1 MSARIDFLLIALGIL
16 LLQFVLV
23 YGMQRVERKLRRFD
37 SDFSKRSDNIFRQ
50 TEALAGIYLELDL
63 HKSLPTTRNW
73 AASPDFLLQ
82 LVRHALDAS
91 PKVMV
96 ECGSGTSTLVMARC
110 AQVSGSG
117 HVYSLEHQPQYA
129 QTTRRH
135 LARHGLSDWA
145 TVLDAP
151 LRSHAFG
158 DQNWQWYAEEV
169 LPREVAIDMLVIDG
183 PPRKTG
189 RLSRYPAGP
198 VLFPHLS
205 AAGVVFLDDA
215 KRDGELATLK
225 RWAIEFPNLGHEF
238 VDCEKGCA
246 RLWII

>member
-1 MSARIDFLLIALGIL
+1 MSAHIDFLLIALGIL
-16 LLQFVLV
+16 LLQFVV
-23 YGMQRVERKLRRFD
+23 FYSMQRVERKLRRVD
-37 SDFSKRSDNIFRQ
+37 SDISKRSDTIFRQ
-50 TEALAGIYLELDL
+50 MEALAGIYVELDL

-82 LVRHALDAS
+82 LVRHVLDAN

-110 AQVSGSG
+110 AQVNGSG

-135 LARHGLSDWA
+135 LARHGLSNWA

-151 LRSHAFG
+151 LRPHPIG
-158 DQNWQWYAEEV
+158 GENWQWYPEEV

-189 RLSRYPAGP
+189 PLARYPAGP

-205 AAGVVFLDDA
+205 SKGTVFLDDA
-215 KRDGELATLK
+215 KRDGESATLK
-225 RWAIEFPNLGHEF
+225 RWVVEFPNLGHES